1 MREIEFRGKRKD
13 NGQYVYGSY
22 MRLCSGE
29 YIYEE
34 RHPEFTEI
42 DLHEI
47 EDGSA
52 AEFLAK
58 DFNGRKVYEGD
69 KLRHPL
75 TGIRSRAH
83 IKRVAAIQYNELE
96 N

>member
-34 RHPEFTEI
+34 RHP
-42 DLHEI
+42 
-47 EDGSA
+47 
-52 AEFLAK
+52 
-58 DFNGRKVYEGD
+58 
-69 KLRHPL
+69 L
-75 TGIRSRAH
+75 TKIRSRAH
-83 IKRVAAIQYNELE
+83 IKRVAAIKYNELE

>member
-1 MREIEFRGKRKD
+1 MRKIKFRGLSAV
-13 NGQYVYGSY
+13 NGQYVYGNY
-22 MRLCSGE
+22 LTVGGTE

-34 RHPEFTEI
+34 THPFFTKG

-47 EDGSA
+47 KSGSA
-52 AEFLAK
+52 AEFL
-58 DFNGRKVYEGD
+58 DNDCNGREVYEAD